1 LFGSHDGR
9 LTREDSPPSSAGTP
23 APRPADAMRRD
34 KVEAV
39 SDRAVRY
46 RVVREGVR
54 GPVEFALARRRGNS
68 SGRRHA
74 F

>member
-1 LFGSHDGR
+1 MFGSPDGR

-46 RVVREGVR
+46 RVVRT

-68 SGRRHA
+68 SGRPA
-74 F
+74 